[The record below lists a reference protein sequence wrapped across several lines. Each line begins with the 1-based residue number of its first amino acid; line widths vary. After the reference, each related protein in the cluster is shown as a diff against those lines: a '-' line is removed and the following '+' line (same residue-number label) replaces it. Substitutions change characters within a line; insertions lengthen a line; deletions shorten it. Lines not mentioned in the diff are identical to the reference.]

1 MKYEIMT
8 IYKADL
14 GEGKAKDLSKKVSEL
29 ITSLG
34 GSVIENNFW
43 GKRRFAYEIKHD
55 TEGFYDV
62 FVFDVEPLKINQLKT
77 KLNLESGLVR
87 YLISAQKRAKEE
99 K

>member
-1 MKYEIMT
+1 MKYELMT

-14 GEGKAKDLSKKVSEL
+14 GESKAKDLSKKISEL
-29 ITSLG
+29 ITSLN
-34 GSVIENNFW
+34 GSVLENNYW
-43 GKRRFAYEIKHD
+43 GRRKFAYEIKHN

-62 FVFDVEPLKINQLKT
+62 FVFDIESSNVNQLKT

-87 YLISAQKRAKEE
+87 YLVSASTEAREE